1 MISLMLYAKCVERSS
16 MRVKLSRGKLMDGR
30 IPVAPFSDK
39 INPEDHFWMGL
50 SQAPDIERMPAVV
63 LCPAG
68 HRAYRLI
75 LELTADSEHD
85 PVRVPAYGCQACQVL
100 YRYQECPR
108 LPPGEEG
115 LPPCDETPA

>member
-1 MISLMLYAKCVERSS
+1 MISLILYAKCVGYSS
-16 MRVKLSRGKLMDGR
+16 MKVEWSRGKLMDGR
-30 IPVAPFSDK
+30 ILDVSFDK
-39 INPEDHFWMGL
+39 LNPEDHFWMGL
-50 SQAPDIERMPAVV
+50 SQAPPIELMPAVL